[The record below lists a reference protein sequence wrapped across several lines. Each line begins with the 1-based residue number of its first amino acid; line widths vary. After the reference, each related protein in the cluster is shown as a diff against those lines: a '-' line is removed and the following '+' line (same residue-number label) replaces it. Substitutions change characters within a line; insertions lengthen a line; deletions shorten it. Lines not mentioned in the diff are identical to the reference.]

1 VASAVPPV
9 LVASGVIPLPP
20 ATTTTI
26 TATTRHYPIPTAST
40 PTTMRLAQHV
50 SVEPTASYYF
60 PTPPPSATASPAS
73 GSARVVTTA
82 LPTTL
87 PAPAA
92 AIGRPQ
98 MPHPLTMLSLTA
110 AAGAHRPQVP
120 AQSALASQQTM
131 PFPAASTNPGS
142 ASPGEARVVTL
153 PPSIATEQLG
163 GLNSFTLSPYLPAS
177 TLVAA
182 APLTSASSTTAVS
195 APATPS
201 PTSVTYVPH
210 LLS

>member
-120 AQSALASQQTM
+120 AQSALASQLQCLSQQLLRI
-131 PFPAASTNPGS
+131 PAVLHLAKRALSRFPH
-142 ASPGEARVVTL
+142 
-153 PPSIATEQLG
+153 
-163 GLNSFTLSPYLPAS
+163 LSPQ
-177 TLVAA
+177 
-182 APLTSASSTTAVS
+182 SS
-195 APATPS
+195 
-201 PTSVTYVPH
+201 
-210 LLS
+210 